1 MKEFKFSLVRI
12 VSTLSLLFAIV
23 LLLSN
28 VSFVSSKLHNYL
40 SSLPLALAGVG
51 YFILQIQLRPDRETF
66 LKRMLLALSFV
77 VWAIVQLLA
86 PGRIATF
93 LGDLVIAAYVLDL
106 AWIVEEQAASSRM
119 LDLSGPDLS

>member
-1 MKEFKFSLVRI
+1 MKAFRFSLVRI
-12 VSTLSLLFAIV
+12 LSTLSLVCAVALV
-23 LLLSN
+23 VSN
-28 VSFVSSKLHNYL
+28 VPSISTKFHNYL
-40 SSLPLALAGVG
+40 SSLPLALAGIG
-51 YFILQIQLRPDRETF
+51 YAILQLQLRPSRETF

-77 VWAIVQLLA
+77 LWAGVQLLA
-86 PGRIATF
+86 PGRVATF